1 MSRQSPPK
9 TRKTSR
15 KTKPGAIKKKSAV
28 PRGSRRTGG
37 ESAEVRRANARSN
50 AELLETIRRQE
61 DLLEHGHDCIMIQ
74 DVNSGIVFWNR
85 GCEET
90 YGWRKHEAQGQT
102 SHRLLFTQF
111 SATEEGARRSLME
124 KGLWEGEL
132 VHTTKDGKQI
142 IVESRQILQRDA
154 SGKPAGIFEINRDIT
169 SWKHAEQ
176 SLRQLS
182 ARLLQLQDE
191 ERRRIARELHDSTG
205 QLLAVLVMNLAAL
218 NARASKFDAASAD
231 LIRKAMTSARQ
242 ASDEIRTL
250 SYLLH
255 PPTLDLTGLPSALQ
269 WFVEGVSERSSVQV
283 DLQIEPDLGR
293 LPQNLETT
301 IFRVVQESLTNVL
314 RHSGSPTVT
323 VLVRKEGKS
332 VRLEVADQGKGIEP
346 AALTAL
352 NKQGGAIGVG
362 IRGMQERV
370 RQLGGTLAIHARGKG
385 TTVTAILPI
394 LEATGGQDSSRAD
407 GATAAG
413 RKT

>member
-9 TRKTSR
+9 ARKTSR
-15 KTKPGAIKKKSAV
+15 KTKPQAVKKVPAAPSGSNRAGADS
-28 PRGSRRTGG
+28 P
-37 ESAEVRRANARSN
+37 EMQRADTRSY
-50 AELLETIRRQE
+50 AELSETISRQAE
-61 DLLEHGHDCIMIQ
+61 LFERTHDCIMIQ
-74 DVNSGIVFWNR
+74 DLNSRIVFWNR

-102 SHRLLFTQF
+102 SHRLLFAQF
-111 SATEEGARRSLME
+111 SATEEEARRCLLE

-142 IVESRQILQRDA
+142 TVESRQILQRDA
-154 SGKPAGIFEINRDIT
+154 NGKPAGVFEINRDIT

-205 QLLAVLVMNLAAL
+205 QLLAVLVMNLSAL
-218 NARASKFDAASAD
+218 NARASRFDATTAD
-231 LIRKAMTSARQ
+231 LIQKAMTSARQ

-255 PPTLDLTGLPSALQ
+255 PPTLDLTGLSSALQ
-269 WFVEGVSERSSVQV
+269 WFVEGVSQRSSVQV
-283 DLQIEPDLGR
+283 DLQIESDLGR

-323 VLVRKEGKS
+323 VLVRRDGKS

-346 AALTAL
+346 DVLTAL